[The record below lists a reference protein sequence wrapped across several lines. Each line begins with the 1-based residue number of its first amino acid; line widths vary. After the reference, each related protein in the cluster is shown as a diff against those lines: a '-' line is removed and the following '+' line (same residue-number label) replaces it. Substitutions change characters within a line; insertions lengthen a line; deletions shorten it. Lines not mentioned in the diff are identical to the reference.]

1 MATANKTQQ
10 TTRSVDAFLAKVTP
24 TAKRQDCETLR
35 TIMTRVSG
43 EAARMWGPSIV
54 GFGVRSYRYE
64 SGREGEICRIGFAAR
79 AHALTIYGLNV
90 AEQGDAIAAL
100 GKTTT
105 GKGCVYVK
113 RLGDVDVKKLETLL
127 RAAVRG

>member
-10 TTRSVDAFLAKVTP
+10 TTRSVDAYVAKVKP
-24 TAKRQDCETLR
+24 PAKREDCATLR
-35 TIMTRVSG
+35 AIMTRVAG
-43 EAARMWGPSIV
+43 EDARMWGPSIV
-54 GFGVRSYRYE
+54 GFGVRKYRYE

-79 AHALTIYGLNV
+79 AQALTIYGLDV
-90 AEQGDAIAAL
+90 AGKADAIAAL

-113 RLGDVDVKKLETLL
+113 RLADIDLKKLETLL
-127 RAAVRG
+127 RAAVR